1 MRPKS
6 NDPISEFSKFT
17 DVMVWLTSFAI
28 LLWII
33 AAFWL
38 LCGLTALRGLRRVP
52 NLRNVPPL
60 PAGGDSAASQIAV
73 ILPARNEAA
82 AIEATLR
89 SLLAQTFAVEILAV
103 DDRSTDSTGAI
114 MDRIA
119 AEPLPPG
126 KTLRVL
132 HVQALPEGWLG
143 KPHAMALAARHATTP
158 WLLFTDA
165 DVLFA
170 PDVLARALRFA
181 QSQADHFVLMPTLIL
196 KTPGE
201 RMMATFFQSLSL
213 LWWRPWRIASPRT
226 RESIGIGAF
235 NLIRSDVYRAVGGFE
250 AQRFQVLDDVRL
262 GVEVKR
268 AGYRQ
273 RIAFGRELIRL
284 HWAPGALGMARNL
297 TKNLFAGFAFNPALL
312 LGACLGL
319 ALICYAP
326 IAGLFAPWSLRTAA
340 LLSLALVA
348 LHYRLASRYFS
359 GVSAVYALTL
369 PIACV
374 LVLYA
379 MLRSMIV
386 TLARRGIVWR
396 GTFYPLAELRR
407 HSGRLR

>member
-1 MRPKS
+1 VTLS
-6 NDPISEFSKFT
+6 VT
-17 DVMVWLTSFAI
+17 FAI
-28 LLWII
+28 LLWLV

-38 LCGLTALRGLRRVP
+38 ICGLTALRGLPRVP
-52 NLRNVPPL
+52 NLCHVPPL
-60 PAGGDSAASQIAV
+60 PVDQGSPAQVTV
-73 ILPARNEAA
+73 IIPARNEAS

-89 SLLAQTFAVEILAV
+89 SLLAQTIPIDIIAI
-103 DDRSTDSTGAI
+103 DDRSTEETGVL

-126 KTLRVL
+126 KSLRVL
-132 HVQALPEGWLG
+132 HVHELPAGWLG
-143 KPHAMALAARHATTP
+143 KPHAMAFAARHAITP

-181 QSQADHFVLMPTLIL
+181 QPLADHFVLMPTLIL

-201 RMMATFFQSLSL
+201 RSMATFFESLSL
-213 LWWRPWRIASPRT
+213 LWWRPWRIASSRT
-226 RESIGIGAF
+226 RDSIGIGAF
-235 NLIRSDVYRAVGGFE
+235 NLIRAHVYRAVGGFE
-250 AQRFQVLDDVRL
+250 AQRFQILDDVRL

-268 AGYRQ
+268 GGYRQ
-273 RIAFGRELIRL
+273 HIAFGRELIRL

-297 TKNLFAGFAFNPALL
+297 TKNLFAGFGFNPALL

-326 IAGLFAPWSLRTAA
+326 IAGLFLFWPLRLAA
-340 LLSLALVA
+340 LLSLAIIA
-348 LHYRLASRYFS
+348 LHYRLAGRYFS
-359 GVSAVYALTL
+359 GLSTAWAFTL
-369 PIACV
+369 PFTAV

-379 MLRSMIV
+379 MLRSMIL
-386 TLARRGIVWR
+386 TLVRRGIVWR
-396 GTFYPLAELRR
+396 GTFYPLADLRR

>member
-1 MRPKS
+1 ML
-6 NDPISEFSKFT
+6 
-17 DVMVWLTSFAI
+17 WFAI
-28 LLWII
+28 LLWLI

-38 LCGLTALRGLRRVP
+38 ICGLTALRGLRRVP
-52 NLRNVPPL
+52 NLWKI
-60 PAGGDSAASQIAV
+60 PAQPADGESTAQITV
-73 ILPARNEAA
+73 IIPARDEAP

-89 SLLAQTFAVEILAV
+89 SLLAQTIPVNIIGV
-103 DDRSTDSTGAI
+103 DDRSTDATGVL

-126 KTLRVL
+126 KLLRVL
-132 HVQALPEGWLG
+132 HVHELPDGWLG
-143 KPHAMALAARHATTP
+143 KPHAMAFAARHATTP

-170 PDVLARALRFA
+170 PDVLGRSLRFA
-181 QSQADHFVLMPTLIL
+181 QPLADHFVLMPTLIL
-196 KTPGE
+196 KTAGE
-201 RMMATFFQSLSL
+201 RMLATFFQSLSL
-213 LWWRPWRIASPRT
+213 LWWRPWRIPSPGARD
-226 RESIGIGAF
+226 SIGIGAF
-235 NLIRSDVYRAVGGFE
+235 NLIRADVYRAVGGFE
-250 AQRFQVLDDVRL
+250 VQRFQVLDDVRL

-268 AGYRQ
+268 GGYRQ

-297 TKNLFAGFAFNPALL
+297 TKNLFAGFGFNPPLL

-326 IAGLFAPWSLRTAA
+326 IAGLFLFWPLRLAA
-340 LLSLALVA
+340 LLSLVMIA
-348 LHYRLASRYFS
+348 LHYRLAGRYFS
-359 GVSAVYALTL
+359 GLSTAWALTL
-369 PIACV
+369 PVTAV

-379 MLRSMIV
+379 MLRSMIL

-396 GTFYPLAELRR
+396 GTFYPLRELRR

>member
-1 MRPKS
+1 
-6 NDPISEFSKFT
+6 
-17 DVMVWLTSFAI
+17 MVWFTSFAT
-28 LLWII
+28 LLWLI

-52 NLRNVPPL
+52 NLWNVAPTPTA
-60 PAGGDSAASQIAV
+60 PTQITV
-73 ILPARNEAA
+73 IIPARNEAS

-89 SLLAQTFAVEILAV
+89 SLLAQTIPVDVVAVN
-103 DDRSTDSTGAI
+103 DRSTDSTGTLL
-114 MDRIA
+114 DRIA

-126 KTLRVL
+126 KSLRVL
-132 HVQALPEGWLG
+132 HVHELPAGWLG
-143 KPHAMALAARHATTP
+143 KPHAMAFAARHATTP

-181 QSQADHFVLMPTLIL
+181 AESQADHMVLMPTLIL
-196 KTPGE
+196 KSAGE
-201 RMMATFFQSLSL
+201 RAMATFFQALSL
-213 LWWRPWRIASPRT
+213 LWWRPWRIANPGT
-226 RESIGIGAF
+226 RDSIGIGAF
-235 NLIRSDVYRAVGGFE
+235 NLIRADVYRAVGGFE

-268 AGYRQ
+268 NGYRQ
-273 RIAFGRELIRL
+273 RIVFGRELIRL

-297 TKNLFAGFAFNPALL
+297 TKNLFAGFAFNSALL

-326 IAGLFAPWSLRTAA
+326 IAGLFFSWPLRSAA
-340 LLSLALVA
+340 LLSLAMIA
-348 LHYRLASRYFS
+348 LHYRLAGRYFS
-359 GVSAVYALTL
+359 GLSFAWAFTL
-369 PIACV
+369 PVTAV

-379 MLRSMIV
+379 MLRSMIL

-396 GTFYPLAELRR
+396 GTFYPLADLRR